1 MHVVIVGNGTAGIH
15 AMRAILSHD
24 PKAAVTMISNDEPTF
39 YSRPEITQLIEDP
52 GGLSHI
58 ALPVSGKFW
67 KKVKLF
73 HETVEGFDPQRGTLT
88 LGDGTSLSY
97 DRLILATGAAPKS
110 VRIIGLPNER
120 ILTLRTAKDAQKI
133 AGYLPRSSHPVILGG
148 GLIGLKIAHTLTQLG
163 LPPKVIVSSNQILS
177 RTVDE
182 NTAGTIQKLFE
193 DNGVEFFLGTT
204 IKSADW
210 DERREEGV
218 LLTKRGNKIPFDLL
232 VAGKGVSPRIELA
245 QKAGLLIENGGIAVS
260 DAMET
265 SSPAHYAAGDCASI
279 FNHETGHYENR
290 AIWPVAAESGRV
302 AGESAVGKLIS
313 TRRFSAPV
321 PRNAIPFFSVPIV
334 SIGTIRGDDLKVSAF
349 EDTAKNITR
358 KIFRENGR
366 IVGTVLIGDIT
377 HAGLLFEAI
386 REGVRVK
393 HIPDWLLRG
402 IPTLTQQT
410 PSMEVLFS

>member
-1 MHVVIVGNGTAGIH
+1 M
-15 AMRAILSHD
+15 
-24 PKAAVTMISNDEPTF
+24 
-39 YSRPEITQLIEDP
+39 
-52 GGLSHI
+52 
-58 ALPVSGKFW
+58 
-67 KKVKLF
+67 
-73 HETVEGFDPQRGTLT
+73 
-88 LGDGTSLSY
+88 
-97 DRLILATGAAPKS
+97 
-110 VRIIGLPNER
+110 
-120 ILTLRTAKDAQKI
+120 
-133 AGYLPRSSHPVILGG
+133 
-148 GLIGLKIAHTLTQLG
+148 
-163 LPPKVIVSSNQILS
+163 
-177 RTVDE
+177 
-182 NTAGTIQKLFE
+182 
-193 DNGVEFFLGTT
+193 EFFLGTT